1 VTSIAPV
8 AAPVGK
14 DVADPILSLSDVS
27 RHFSVATSSNPFK
40 PRSLLKAVDD
50 VSLEIGRGETLGLV
64 GESGSGKS
72 TLGRVAVRLD
82 RPTSGTVEFDGEDIS
97 GLDGEPLR
105 RVRRHMQV
113 VFQDPLGSLNPR
125 MKIGDIIGE
134 PLRVFDGVRG
144 STLEDQVAE
153 LMRSVGLDPSRA
165 SARPRALSGGQ
176 RQRVG
181 IARAISLNPKLI
193 LADEAVSALDVS
205 VQAQITNLLVDL
217 RDRLGL
223 TYLFIAHGLPI
234 VRQVAQRVGVMY
246 LGRLMEIGS
255 VDDIFEDPQ
264 HPYTRALM
272 AASPV
277 PDPTIRRER
286 IVLRGEPP
294 TPLDLPSGCRFRT
307 RCPRAE
313 EICALE
319 APPFVQLGN
328 GHASECHFAGE
339 LGEVR

>member
-1 VTSIAPV
+1 MTTSVPAET
-8 AAPVGK
+8 ASRQ
-14 DVADPILSLSDVS
+14 DVADPILSLTHVS
-27 RHFSVATSSNPFK
+27 RHFKVATSSNPF
-40 PRSLLKAVDD
+40 RETSTLKAVDD
-50 VSLEIGRGETLGLV
+50 VSLTIGRGETLGLV

-72 TLGRVAVRLD
+72 TLGRLAVRLD
-82 RPTSGTVEFDGEDIS
+82 EPTSGTIEFDGKDIS
-97 GLDGEPLR
+97 RLHGEPLR

-134 PLRVFDGVRG
+134 PLRVFDGLRG
-144 STLEDQVAE
+144 STLEDRVAE

-181 IARAISLNPKLI
+181 IARAISLNPKLV

-217 RDRLGL
+217 RDRMGL
-223 TYLFIAHGLPI
+223 TYMFIAHGLPI

-246 LGRLMEIGS
+246 LGGLMEVGV

-277 PDPTIRRER
+277 PDPTMRRQR
-286 IVLRGEPP
+286 VVLKGEPP
-294 TPLDLPSGCRFRT
+294 TPLNIPSGCRFRT

-313 EICALE
+313 EICAAE
-319 APPFVQLGN
+319 APPLIQLGN
-328 GHASECHFAGE
+328 GHWSACHFAGQ
-339 LGEVR
+339 LDGAS